1 MLKNKIKKITTDFW
15 NFCREVN
22 IKLNI
27 EKTFYVTSDNSDL
40 EIEIDGHKL
49 KQKNDLNILGVRFR
63 SNLRQDAHIDY
74 LNSCIPKFNHI
85 VYNFRHFINTK
96 NLKIILM
103 SLVYGKINHTLS
115 FQSEWPI
122 SKYFKLQAFVNNI
135 LNKALSRKILVEYK
149 KKKIKD
155 DQIIS
160 AIKRAKKRVD
170 DLREKGRQFAKITL
184 PDLD

>member
-1 MLKNKIKKITTDFW
+1 MKATTDFW

-22 IKLNI
+22 FKLNI
-27 EKTFYVTSDNSDL
+27 EKPFYVTSDNSDL

-63 SNLRQDAHIDY
+63 SNLRQDAHIEY

-85 VYNFRHFINTK
+85 VYNFRHFINTIH
-96 NLKIILM
+96 LKIILM

-122 SKYFKLQAFVNNI
+122 SKYIKLQACVNNI
-135 LNKALSRKILVEYK
+135 LNKALSRKISVEYK
-149 KKKIKD
+149 KKRFKD

-160 AIKRAKKRVD
+160 AIK
-170 DLREKGRQFAKITL
+170 L
-184 PDLD
+184 PKNRDY